1 MSCSM
6 SYSSE
11 TASFSE
17 RIEHHFC
24 ECQRCQSIESFYF
37 VLVPAASSWSDSA
50 PDPAKCTEN

>member
-1 MSCSM
+1 M

-17 RIEHHFC
+17 RVEHHFC
-24 ECQRCQSIESFYF
+24 ECQRCQSIESFDF